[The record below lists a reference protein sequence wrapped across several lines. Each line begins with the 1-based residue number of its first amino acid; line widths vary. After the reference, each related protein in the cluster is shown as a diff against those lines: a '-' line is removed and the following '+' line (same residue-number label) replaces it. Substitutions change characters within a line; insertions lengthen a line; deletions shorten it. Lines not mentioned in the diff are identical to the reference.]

1 MYSVVGMW
9 YTKLVKNF
17 HYAVQICHS
26 RCFRDVFGEMPL
38 HTKTRGTYLPDIE
51 FNTDSRE
58 DADKYAEIK
67 KRSDEERDYIVLT
80 LD

>member
-1 MYSVVGMW
+1 MW
-9 YTKLVKNF
+9 
-17 HYAVQICHS
+17 
-26 RCFRDVFGEMPL
+26 RDASAYNNKGR
-38 HTKTRGTYLPDIE
+38 KCTYLPDIE

>member
-1 MYSVVGMW
+1 MRIMFTTSNKRKKMKKYFVAHVYKGGS
-9 YTKLVKNF
+9 
-17 HYAVQICHS
+17 
-26 RCFRDVFGEMPL
+26 
-38 HTKTRGTYLPDIE
+38 YLPDIE

-67 KRSDEERDYIVLT
+67 KRSDDDKDYIVLT

>member
-1 MYSVVGMW
+1 MKKYFVACTYKS
-9 YTKLVKNF
+9 
-17 HYAVQICHS
+17 
-26 RCFRDVFGEMPL
+26 
-38 HTKTRGTYLPDIE
+38 GTYMPDIE

>member
-1 MYSVVGMW
+1 MTYHLI
-9 YTKLVKNF
+9 T
-17 HYAVQICHS
+17 I
-26 RCFRDVFGEMPL
+26 
-38 HTKTRGTYLPDIE
+38 HTVYETHIHIPKQKKEDEKIFVACTYKSGTYLPDIE

>member
-1 MYSVVGMW
+1 MRITFTPQNKRKKMKKYFVARTYKS
-9 YTKLVKNF
+9 
-17 HYAVQICHS
+17 
-26 RCFRDVFGEMPL
+26 
-38 HTKTRGTYLPDIE
+38 GTYLPDTE